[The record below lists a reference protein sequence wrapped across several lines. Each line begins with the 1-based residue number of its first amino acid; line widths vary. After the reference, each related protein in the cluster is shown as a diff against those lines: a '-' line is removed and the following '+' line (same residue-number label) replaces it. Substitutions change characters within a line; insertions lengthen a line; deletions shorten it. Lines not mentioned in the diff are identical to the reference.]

1 MRLGVINLTHSSRAA
16 IKFAQA
22 AEAAGF
28 WGVGIGD
35 TVPERYQDT
44 YVTAAACFAATERV
58 HIGPTVTNT
67 VTRHWS
73 VLGATAR
80 TFGELYPG
88 RFFAGRGDRRRGLP
102 LGRPDPEHLGQAR
115 GGRGQR
121 PKLGARR
128 HGSPHRGVGTARG
141 RGGRAG
147 WPPT

>member
-1 MRLGVINLTHSSRAA
+1 M
-16 IKFAQA
+16 
-22 AEAAGF
+22 
-28 WGVGIGD
+28 GIGD

-88 RFFAGRGDRRRGLP
+88 RFFAGLATGDGACHSVGLTP
-102 LGRPDPEHLGQAR
+102 STWAKLEQDVANVRSWAPDG
-115 GGRGQR
+115 
-121 PKLGARR
+121 
-128 HGSPHRGVGTARG
+128 HGSPHRGVGAARG